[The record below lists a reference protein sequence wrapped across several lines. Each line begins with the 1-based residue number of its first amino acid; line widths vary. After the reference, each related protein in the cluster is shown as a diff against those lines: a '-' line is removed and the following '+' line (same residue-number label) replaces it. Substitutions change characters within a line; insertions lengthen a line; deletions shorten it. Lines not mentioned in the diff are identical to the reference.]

1 MIIRLLFSF
10 IMYNFATES
19 KLIHLKH
26 LLLMNKILRFSMM
39 AVLAL
44 VANIGFAQTTILWQ
58 EDFSSYKDKD
68 VPKGGANNYA
78 CEVDGTKV
86 YAQNLAGGDAPEL
99 LVKAKGSFSATVALN
114 GVSGQLTLTYKANKN
129 FVKATVENATAGEL
143 VREGTDFTLPITVA
157 AGTANITIK
166 IANTSTS
173 TNARLDNIKLF
184 QGVGKKPAGLSWGT
198 ASRTVTIGSEDNL
211 FPTLTNSHNL
221 AVKYSS
227 DDPDVAAID
236 ATTGEITLVMAGK
249 ANITAEFEGN
259 DEYEAAKVSYELT
272 VKDVPSV
279 DLKNTPETAY
289 TVAKALELIAAGE
302 GLEVNVYVKGQ
313 ITNIKEVETEKYGN
327 ATYDISDDAT
337 AANKLTVFRGYF
349 YDKGKFTSSDQ
360 IKVGDVV
367 VVYGKLVLYNNKTSQ
382 VTNSSIY
389 SLNGVVSGVDNITV
403 DKNVDTPAYNV
414 AGQRVNDA
422 YKGIVVKNGKK
433 YLNK

>member
-1 MIIRLLFSF
+1 
-10 IMYNFATES
+10 
-19 KLIHLKH
+19 
-26 LLLMNKILRFSMM
+26 MNKILRFSMM

-58 EDFSSYKDKD
+58 EDFSSYKADD
-68 VPKGGANNYA
+68 VPNGGAYNYA
-78 CEVDGTKV
+78 CVGTGTKV
-86 YAQNLAGGDAPEL
+86 YVDTEKDKANLAGGESPEL
-99 LVKAKGSFSATVALN
+99 LVGKKGGSFSATVALN
-114 GVSGQLTLTYKANKN
+114 GVSGQLTLTYKTNKD
-129 FVKATVENATAGEL
+129 FIKATVENAKAGDL
-143 VREGTDFTLPITVA
+143 VKTGNDVSLPITVA
-157 AGTANITIK
+157 AGTASITIK
-166 IANTSTS
+166 FDNTSTGKGQ
-173 TNARLDNIKLF
+173 NGRLDNIKLF
-184 QGVGKKPAGLSWGT
+184 QGVGKKAAGLSWGT
-198 ASRTVTIGSEDNL
+198 ASRTVTIGAEDNK
-211 FPTLTNSHNL
+211 FPTLTNTYNL

-272 VKDVPSV
+272 VKAASTVNI
-279 DLKNTPETAY
+279 KNTPETAY
-289 TVAKALELIAAGE
+289 TVAKALELINAGE
-302 GLEVNVYVKGQ
+302 GLDAKVYVKGQ
-313 ITNIKEVETEKYGN
+313 ITSIKEVSASFGN

-337 AANKLTVFRGYF
+337 AANKLTVYRGYF
-349 YDKGKFTSSDQ
+349 YDNGKFTSSDQ
-360 IKVGDVV
+360 IKAGDVV
-367 VVYGKLVLYNNKTSQ
+367 VVYGKLVNYNNNTPQ

-403 DKNVDTPAYNV
+403 DKNVDAPAYNI

>member
-1 MIIRLLFSF
+1 
-10 IMYNFATES
+10 
-19 KLIHLKH
+19 
-26 LLLMNKILRFSMM
+26 MNKILRFSMM

-58 EDFSSYKDKD
+58 EDFSSYNAND
-68 VPKGGANNYA
+68 VPQGGAYNYA
-78 CEVDGTKV
+78 CDVEGTAV
-86 YAQNLAGGDAPEL
+86 YAENLAGGESPEL
-99 LVKAKGSFSATVALN
+99 LVKKKVGSFSATVALN

-129 FVKATVENATAGEL
+129 IKITVENATAGD
-143 VREGTDFTLPITVA
+143 VVKVGNDCTCPVTVA
-157 AGTANITIK
+157 AGTNSITIK
-166 IANTSTS
+166 FSNTYSS
-173 TNARLDNIKLF
+173 NVRLDNIKLF
-184 QGVGKKPAGLSWGT
+184 QGVGKKAPGLSWGT
-198 ASRTVTIGSEDNL
+198 ATRTVTIGAEDNK
-211 FPTLTNSHNL
+211 FPTLTNTYNL

-289 TVAKALELIAAGE
+289 TVAKALELINAGE
-302 GLEVNVYVKGQ
+302 GLEANVYVKGQ
-313 ITNIKEVETEKYGN
+313 ITNIQDVDTGDFGN
-327 ATYDISDDAT
+327 ATYTISDDAT
-337 AANKLTVFRGYF
+337 AANALLIYRGYY
-349 YDKGKFTSSDQ
+349 YDKGKFTSKDQ

-367 VVYGKLVLYNNKTSQ
+367 VVYGKLVKFNEKFEM
-382 VTNSSIY
+382 NSGNHIY
-389 SLNGVVSGVDNITV
+389 SINGVVSGVDNITV
-403 DKNVDTPAYNV
+403 DENVDAPAYNV

>member
-1 MIIRLLFSF
+1 
-10 IMYNFATES
+10 
-19 KLIHLKH
+19 
-26 LLLMNKILRFSMM
+26 MNKILRFSMM

-58 EDFSSYKDKD
+58 EDFSSYKAND
-68 VPKGGANNYA
+68 VPKGGAYNYA
-78 CEVDGTKV
+78 CVGTGTKV
-86 YAQNLAGGDAPEL
+86 YVDTEKDKANLAGGESPEL
-99 LVKAKGSFSATVALN
+99 LVGKKGGSFSATVALN
-114 GVSGQLTLTYKANKN
+114 GVSGQLTLTYKTNKD
-129 FVKATVENATAGEL
+129 FIKATVENAKAGDL
-143 VREGTDFTLPITVA
+143 VTTGNDVSLPLTVA
-157 AGTANITIK
+157 AGTASITIK
-166 IANTSTS
+166 FDNKSTGKGQ
-173 TNARLDNIKLF
+173 NGRLDNIKLF
-184 QGVGKKPAGLSWGT
+184 QGVGKKAPGLSRGT
-198 ASRTVTIGSEDNL
+198 ASRTLTIGAEDNE
-211 FPTLTNSHNL
+211 FPTLTNTYNL

-272 VKDVPSV
+272 VKAASTVNI
-279 DLKNTPETAY
+279 KNTPETAY
-289 TVAKALELIAAGE
+289 TVAKALELMAAGE
-302 GLEVNVYVKGQ
+302 GRDAKVYVKGQ
-313 ITNIKEVETEKYGN
+313 ITSIKEVSASFGN

-349 YDKGKFTSSDQ
+349 YDNKHFTSNDQ
-360 IKVGDVV
+360 IKVGNVV
-367 VVYGKLVLYNNKTSQ
+367 VVYGKLVNYNNNTPQ

-389 SLNGVVSGVDNITV
+389 SLNGVVTGVDNITV
-403 DKNVDTPAYNV
+403 DQNIDAPAYNV

>member
-1 MIIRLLFSF
+1 
-10 IMYNFATES
+10 
-19 KLIHLKH
+19 
-26 LLLMNKILRFSMM
+26 MNKILRFSMM

-58 EDFSSYKDKD
+58 EDFSSYKADD
-68 VPKGGANNYA
+68 VPNGGAYNYA
-78 CEVDGTKV
+78 CEGSGTKV
-86 YAQNLAGGDAPEL
+86 YAQNLAGGDTPEL
-99 LVKAKGSFSATVALN
+99 LVSKQGGSFSATVALN
-114 GVSGQLTLTYKANKN
+114 GVSGQLTLTYKANNNTKT
-129 FVKATVENATAGEL
+129 TVENAKAGDL
-143 VREGTDFTLPITVA
+143 VKTGNDVSLPITVA
-157 AGTANITIK
+157 AGTASITIK
-166 IANTSTS
+166 IANEGSK
-173 TNARLDNIKLF
+173 NVRLDNIKLF
-184 QGVGKKPAGLSWGT
+184 QGVGKKAPGLSWGT
-198 ASRTVTIGSEDNL
+198 ATRTVTIGAEDNK
-211 FPTLTNSHNL
+211 FPTLTNTYNL

-236 ATTGEITLVMAGK
+236 ATTGEITLGIAGK

-272 VKDVPSV
+272 VKAASTVNI
-279 DLKNTPETAY
+279 KNTPETAY
-289 TVAKALELIAAGE
+289 TVAKALELINAGE
-302 GLEVNVYVKGQ
+302 GLDAKVYVKGQ
-313 ITNIKEVETEKYGN
+313 ITSIKEVSASFGN

-349 YDKGKFTSSDQ
+349 YDNKHFTSNDQ

-367 VVYGKLVLYNNKTSQ
+367 VVYGKLVNYKNNTPQ

-403 DKNVDTPAYNV
+403 DKNVDAPAYNV

>member
-1 MIIRLLFSF
+1 
-10 IMYNFATES
+10 
-19 KLIHLKH
+19 
-26 LLLMNKILRFSMM
+26 MNKILRFSMM

-58 EDFSSYKDKD
+58 EDFSSYKAND
-68 VPKGGANNYA
+68 VPNGGAYNYA
-78 CEVDGTKV
+78 CEGSGTKV
-86 YAQNLAGGDAPEL
+86 YAEKLAGGNAPEL
-99 LVKAKGSFSATVALN
+99 LVSKQGGSFSATVALN
-114 GVSGQLTLTYKANKN
+114 GVSGQLTLTYKTNKN
-129 FVKATVENATAGEL
+129 FVKATVENATAGDL
-143 VREGTDFTLPITVA
+143 VKTGNDVSLPITVA
-157 AGTANITIK
+157 AGTASITIK

-184 QGVGKKPAGLSWGT
+184 QGVGKKAPGLSWGT
-198 ASRTVTIGSEDNL
+198 ATRTVTIGAEDNK
-211 FPTLTNSHNL
+211 FPTLTNTYNL

-289 TVAKALELIAAGE
+289 TVAKALELINAGE
-302 GLEVNVYVKGQ
+302 GLEANVYVKGQ
-313 ITNIKEVETEKYGN
+313 ITNIQDVDTGDFGN
-327 ATYDISDDAT
+327 ATYTISDDAT
-337 AANKLTVFRGYF
+337 AANALLIYRGYY
-349 YDKGKFTSSDQ
+349 YDKGKFTSKDQ

-367 VVYGKLVLYNNKTSQ
+367 VVYGKLVKFYEKFEM
-382 VTNSSIY
+382 NSGNHIY
-389 SLNGVVSGVDNITV
+389 SINGVVSGVDNITV
-403 DKNVDTPAYNV
+403 DENVDAPAYNV

>member
-1 MIIRLLFSF
+1 
-10 IMYNFATES
+10 
-19 KLIHLKH
+19 
-26 LLLMNKILRFSMM
+26 MNKILRFSMM

-58 EDFSSYKDKD
+58 EDFSSYKAND
-68 VPKGGANNYA
+68 VPNGGTYNYA
-78 CEVDGTKV
+78 CEVEGTKV
-86 YAQNLAGGDAPEL
+86 YKENLAGGDVPEL
-99 LVKAKGSFSATVALN
+99 LVSKQGGSFSATVALN
-114 GVSGQLTLTYKANKN
+114 GVSGQLTLTYKAKN
-129 FVKATVENATAGEL
+129 NTKTTVENATAGDL
-143 VREGTDFTLPITVA
+143 VKTGYDVSLPITVA
-157 AGTANITIK
+157 AGTASITIK
-166 IANTSTS
+166 IANEGSK
-173 TNARLDNIKLF
+173 NVRLDNIKLF
-184 QGVGKKPAGLSWGT
+184 QGVGKKAPGLSWGT
-198 ASRTVTIGSEDNL
+198 ASRTVTIGAEDNE
-211 FPTLTNSHNL
+211 FPTLTNTYNL

-289 TVAKALELIAAGE
+289 TVAKALELINAGE
-302 GLEVNVYVKGQ
+302 GLEANVYVKGQ
-313 ITNIKEVETEKYGN
+313 ITNIQDVDTGDFGN
-327 ATYDISDDAT
+327 ATYTISDDAT
-337 AANKLTVFRGYF
+337 AANALLIYRGYY
-349 YDKGKFTSSDQ
+349 YDKGKFTSKDQ

-367 VVYGKLVLYNNKTSQ
+367 VVYGKLFKFYEKFEM
-382 VTNSSIY
+382 NSGNHIY
-389 SLNGVVSGVDNITV
+389 SINGVVSGVDNITV
-403 DKNVDTPAYNV
+403 DENVDAPAYNV

>member
-1 MIIRLLFSF
+1 
-10 IMYNFATES
+10 
-19 KLIHLKH
+19 
-26 LLLMNKILRFSMM
+26 MNKILRFSMM

-58 EDFSSYKDKD
+58 EDFSSYKAND
-68 VPKGGANNYA
+68 VPKGGAYNYA
-78 CEVDGTKV
+78 CVGTGTKV
-86 YAQNLAGGDAPEL
+86 YVDTEKDKANLAGGESPEL
-99 LVKAKGSFSATVALN
+99 LVGKKGGSFSATVALN
-114 GVSGQLTLTYKANKN
+114 GVSGQLTLTYKTNKD
-129 FVKATVENATAGEL
+129 FIKATVENATAGDL
-143 VREGTDFTLPITVA
+143 VRTGNDVSLPITVA
-157 AGTANITIK
+157 AGTASITIK
-166 IANTSTS
+166 FDNTSTGKGQ
-173 TNARLDNIKLF
+173 NGRLDNIKLF
-184 QGVGKKPAGLSWGT
+184 QGVGKKAPGLSWGT
-198 ASRTVTIGSEDNL
+198 ASRTVTIGAEDNE
-211 FPTLTNSHNL
+211 FPTLTNTYNL

-272 VKDVPSV
+272 VKAASTVNI
-279 DLKNTPETAY
+279 KNTPETAY
-289 TVAKALELIAAGE
+289 TVAKALELINAGE
-302 GLEVNVYVKGQ
+302 GLDAKVYVKGQ
-313 ITNIKEVETEKYGN
+313 ITIIKEVSASFGN

-349 YDKGKFTSSDQ
+349 YDNKHFTSNDQ
-360 IKVGDVV
+360 IKVGNVV
-367 VVYGKLVLYNNKTSQ
+367 VVYGKLVNYNNNTPQ

-403 DKNVDTPAYNV
+403 DKNVDAPAYNV

>member
-1 MIIRLLFSF
+1 
-10 IMYNFATES
+10 
-19 KLIHLKH
+19 
-26 LLLMNKILRFSMM
+26 MNKILRFSMM

-58 EDFSSYKDKD
+58 EDFSSYKAED
-68 VPKGGANNYA
+68 VPKGGAYNYA
-78 CEVDGTKV
+78 CTNGAKETKV
-86 YAQNLAGGDAPEL
+86 YAANLAGGEAPEL
-99 LVKAKGSFSATVALN
+99 LINQKGGSFSATVALN
-114 GVSGQLTLTYKANKN
+114 GVSGQLTLTYKANNNTKT
-129 FVKATVENATAGEL
+129 TVENATAGDL
-143 VREGTDFTLPITVA
+143 VKTGNDVSLPITVA
-157 AGTANITIK
+157 AGTASITIK
-166 IANTSTS
+166 IANEGSK
-173 TNARLDNIKLF
+173 NVRLDNIKLF
-184 QGVGKKPAGLSWGT
+184 QGVGKKAPGLSWGT
-198 ASRTVTIGSEDNL
+198 ATRTVTIGAEDNK
-211 FPTLTNSHNL
+211 FPTLTNTYNL

-272 VKDVPSV
+272 VKAASTVNI
-279 DLKNTPETAY
+279 KNTPETAY
-289 TVAKALELIAAGE
+289 TVAKALELINAGE
-302 GLEVNVYVKGQ
+302 GLDAKVYVKGQ
-313 ITNIKEVETEKYGN
+313 ITSIKEVSASFGN

-349 YDKGKFTSSDQ
+349 YDNKHFTSNDQ
-360 IKVGDVV
+360 IKVGNVV
-367 VVYGKLVLYNNKTSQ
+367 VVYGKLVNYNNNTPQ

-403 DKNVDTPAYNV
+403 DKNVDAPAYNV

>member
-1 MIIRLLFSF
+1 
-10 IMYNFATES
+10 
-19 KLIHLKH
+19 
-26 LLLMNKILRFSMM
+26 MNKILRFSMM

-58 EDFSSYKDKD
+58 EDFSSYKAND
-68 VPKGGANNYA
+68 VPNGGTYNYA
-78 CEVDGTKV
+78 CEGSGTKV
-86 YAQNLAGGDAPEL
+86 YAQNLAGGDTPEL
-99 LVKAKGSFSATVALN
+99 LVSKQGGSFSATVALN
-114 GVSGQLTLTYKANKN
+114 GVSGQLTLTYKTNKD
-129 FVKATVENATAGEL
+129 FIKATVENATAGDL
-143 VREGTDFTLPITVA
+143 VKTGNDVSLPIIVA
-157 AGTANITIK
+157 AGTASITIK
-166 IANTSTS
+166 IANPSTS

-184 QGVGKKPAGLSWGT
+184 QGVGKKAPGLSWGT
-198 ASRTVTIGSEDNL
+198 ATRTVTIGAEDNE
-211 FPTLTNSHNL
+211 FPTLTNTYNL

-249 ANITAEFEGN
+249 AHITAEFEGN
-259 DEYEAAKVSYELT
+259 DEYEAAKVTYELT
-272 VKDVPSV
+272 VKAASTV

-302 GLEVNVYVKGQ
+302 GLDAKVYVKGQ
-313 ITNIKEVETEKYGN
+313 ITSIKEVSASFGN

-337 AANKLTVFRGYF
+337 AANKLTVYRGYF
-349 YDKGKFTSSDQ
+349 YDNGKFTSSDQ

-367 VVYGKLVLYNNKTSQ
+367 VVYGKLVNYNNNTPQ

-403 DKNVDTPAYNV
+403 DENVDAPAYNV

>member
-1 MIIRLLFSF
+1 
-10 IMYNFATES
+10 
-19 KLIHLKH
+19 
-26 LLLMNKILRFSMM
+26 MNKILRFSMM

-58 EDFSSYKDKD
+58 EDFSSYKAND
-68 VPKGGANNYA
+68 VPKGGAYNYA
-78 CEVDGTKV
+78 CVGTGTKV
-86 YAQNLAGGDAPEL
+86 YVDTEKDKANLAGGESPEL
-99 LVKAKGSFSATVALN
+99 LVGKKGGSFSATVALN
-114 GVSGQLTLTYKANKN
+114 GVSGQLTLTYKTNKD
-129 FVKATVENATAGEL
+129 FIKATVENAKAGDL
-143 VREGTDFTLPITVA
+143 VKTGNDVSLPITVA
-157 AGTANITIK
+157 AGTASITIK
-166 IANTSTS
+166 FDNTSTGKGQ
-173 TNARLDNIKLF
+173 NGRLDNIKLF
-184 QGVGKKPAGLSWGT
+184 QGVGKKAPGLSWGT
-198 ASRTVTIGSEDNL
+198 ASRTVTIGAEDNE
-211 FPTLTNSHNL
+211 FPTLTNTYNL

-236 ATTGEITLVMAGK
+236 ATTGEISLGIAGK
-249 ANITAEFEGN
+249 AHITAEFEGN

-272 VKDVPSV
+272 VKAASTV

-302 GLEVNVYVKGQ
+302 GLDAKVYVKGQ
-313 ITNIKEVETEKYGN
+313 IKSIKEVSASFGN

-337 AANKLTVFRGYF
+337 AANKLTVYRGYF
-349 YDKGKFTSSDQ
+349 YDNKHFTSNDQ

-367 VVYGKLVLYNNKTSQ
+367 VVYGKLVNYKNNTPQ

-403 DKNVDTPAYNV
+403 DENVDAPAYNV

>member
-1 MIIRLLFSF
+1 
-10 IMYNFATES
+10 
-19 KLIHLKH
+19 
-26 LLLMNKILRFSMM
+26 MNKILRFSMM

-58 EDFSSYKDKD
+58 EDFSSYKAND
-68 VPKGGANNYA
+68 VPKGGTYNYA
-78 CEVDGTKV
+78 CEVAGTQV
-86 YAQNLAGGDAPEL
+86 YKENLAGGDAPEL
-99 LVKAKGSFSATVALN
+99 LVKKKGSFSATVALN

-129 FVKATVENATAGEL
+129 FVKATVENATAGDL
-143 VREGTDFTLPITVA
+143 VMVGTDATLPITVA
-157 AGTANITIK
+157 AGTASITIK
-166 IANTSTS
+166 IANTSSS
-173 TNARLDNIKLF
+173 TNARLDNIKLI
-184 QGVGKKPAGLSWGT
+184 QGVGKKAPGLSWGT

-211 FPTLTNSHNL
+211 FPTLTNTYNL
-221 AVKYSS
+221 PIKYSS

-236 ATTGEITLVMAGK
+236 ATTGEISLGMAGK
-249 ANITAEFEGN
+249 ANITAEFAGN

-289 TVAKALELIAAGE
+289 TVAKALELINAGE
-302 GLEVNVYVKGQ
+302 GLDVNVYVKGQ
-313 ITNIKEVETEKYGN
+313 ITNIKEVETEKHGN

-337 AANKLTVFRGYF
+337 AANKLTVYRGYF

-367 VVYGKLVLYNNKTSQ
+367 VVYGKLVNYNNKIPQ
-382 VTNSSIY
+382 VTYSSIY
-389 SLNGVVSGVDNITV
+389 SLNGVVSGVANITV
-403 DKNVDTPAYNV
+403 DENVDAPAYNV

>member
-1 MIIRLLFSF
+1 
-10 IMYNFATES
+10 
-19 KLIHLKH
+19 
-26 LLLMNKILRFSMM
+26 MNKILRFSMM

-58 EDFSSYKDKD
+58 EDFSSYKAND
-68 VPKGGANNYA
+68 VPQGGAYNYA
-78 CEVDGTKV
+78 CEVEGTKV
-86 YAQNLAGGDAPEL
+86 YKENLAGGDAPEL
-99 LVKAKGSFSATVALN
+99 LVKSKGSFSATVALY
-114 GVSGQLTLTYKANKN
+114 GVSGQLTLTYKAKN
-129 FVKATVENATAGEL
+129 NTKTTVENATAGDL
-143 VREGTDFTLPITVA
+143 VKTGNDVSLPITVA
-157 AGTANITIK
+157 AGTASITIK
-166 IANTSTS
+166 IANPNTS

-184 QGVGKKPAGLSWGT
+184 QGVGKKAPGLSWGT
-198 ASRTVTIGSEDNL
+198 ASRTVTIGAEDNE
-211 FPTLTNSHNL
+211 FPTLTNTYNL

-259 DEYEAAKVSYELT
+259 DEYEAAKVTYELT
-272 VKDVPSV
+272 VKAASTV

-302 GLEVNVYVKGQ
+302 GLDAKVYVKGQ
-313 ITNIKEVETEKYGN
+313 ITSIKEVSTSFGN

-337 AANKLTVFRGYF
+337 AANKLTVYRGYF
-349 YDKGKFTSSDQ
+349 YDNKHFTSNDQ

-367 VVYGKLVLYNNKTSQ
+367 VVYGKLVNYNNNTPQ

-403 DKNVDTPAYNV
+403 DKNVDAPAYSV

>member
-1 MIIRLLFSF
+1 
-10 IMYNFATES
+10 
-19 KLIHLKH
+19 
-26 LLLMNKILRFSMM
+26 MNKILRFSMM

-44 VANIGFAQTTILWQ
+44 VANIGFAQTTTLWQ
-58 EDFSSYKDKD
+58 EDFSSYKADD
-68 VPKGGANNYA
+68 VPKGGAYNYA
-78 CEVDGTKV
+78 CEVEGTQV

-99 LVKAKGSFSATVALN
+99 LVKKKGSFSATVALN
-114 GVSGQLTLTYKANKN
+114 GVSGQLTLTYKANKK
-129 FVKATVENATAGEL
+129 FVKATVENATAGDL
-143 VREGTDFTLPITVA
+143 VIVGTDVTLPITVA
-157 AGTANITIK
+157 AGTASITIK

-173 TNARLDNIKLF
+173 SNARLDNIKLF
-184 QGVGKKPAGLSWGT
+184 QGVGKKAPGLSWGT
-198 ASRTVTIGSEDNL
+198 ASRTVTIGAEDNL
-211 FPTLTNSHNL
+211 FPKLTNTYNL

-236 ATTGEITLVMAGK
+236 AATGEITLGIPGK
-249 ANITAEFEGN
+249 TNITAEFEGN
-259 DEYEAAKVSYELT
+259 DEYEAAKVTYELT
-272 VKDVPSV
+272 VKAASTV

-302 GLEVNVYVKGQ
+302 GLDAKVYVKGQ
-313 ITNIKEVETEKYGN
+313 ITSIKEVSASFGN

-349 YDKGKFTSSDQ
+349 YDNKHFTSNDQ

-367 VVYGKLVLYNNKTSQ
+367 VVYGKLVNYNNKTPQ

-403 DKNVDTPAYNV
+403 DKNVDAPAYNV
-414 AGQRVNDA
+414 AGLRVNDA

>member
-1 MIIRLLFSF
+1 
-10 IMYNFATES
+10 
-19 KLIHLKH
+19 
-26 LLLMNKILRFSMM
+26 MNKILRFSMM

-58 EDFSSYKDKD
+58 EDFSSYKAND
-68 VPKGGANNYA
+68 VPNGGTYNYA
-78 CEVDGTKV
+78 CEVEGTKV
-86 YAQNLAGGDAPEL
+86 YKENLAGGDVPEL
-99 LVKAKGSFSATVALN
+99 LVKTKGSFSATVALN
-114 GVSGQLTLTYKANKN
+114 GVSGQLTLTYKAKN
-129 FVKATVENATAGEL
+129 NTKTTVENATAGDL
-143 VREGTDFTLPITVA
+143 VKTGNDVSLPITVA
-157 AGTANITIK
+157 AGTASITIK
-166 IANTSTS
+166 IANEGSK
-173 TNARLDNIKLF
+173 NVRLDNIKLF
-184 QGVGKKPAGLSWGT
+184 QGVGKKAPGLSWGT
-198 ASRTVTIGSEDNL
+198 ATRTVTIGAEDNK
-211 FPTLTNSHNL
+211 FPTLTNTYNL

-289 TVAKALELIAAGE
+289 TVAKALELINAGE
-302 GLEVNVYVKGQ
+302 GLEANVYVKGQ
-313 ITNIKEVETEKYGN
+313 ITNIQDVDTGDFGN
-327 ATYDISDDAT
+327 ATYTISDDAT
-337 AANKLTVFRGYF
+337 AANALLIYRGYY
-349 YDKGKFTSSDQ
+349 YDKGKFTSKDQ

-367 VVYGKLVLYNNKTSQ
+367 VVYGKLVKFYEKFEM
-382 VTNSSIY
+382 NSGNHIY
-389 SLNGVVSGVDNITV
+389 SINGVVSGVDNITV
-403 DKNVDTPAYNV
+403 DENVDAPAYNV

>member
-1 MIIRLLFSF
+1 
-10 IMYNFATES
+10 
-19 KLIHLKH
+19 
-26 LLLMNKILRFSMM
+26 MNKILRFSMM

-58 EDFSSYKDKD
+58 EDFSSYKADD
-68 VPKGGANNYA
+68 VPNGGAYNYA
-78 CEVDGTKV
+78 CEGSGTKV
-86 YAQNLAGGDAPEL
+86 YAQNLAGGDTPEL
-99 LVKAKGSFSATVALN
+99 LVSKQGGSFSATVALN
-114 GVSGQLTLTYKANKN
+114 GVSGQLTLTYKTNKN
-129 FVKATVENATAGEL
+129 IVKTTVENATAGDL
-143 VREGTDFTLPITVA
+143 VKTGYDVSLPITVA
-157 AGTANITIK
+157 AGTASITIK

-184 QGVGKKPAGLSWGT
+184 QGVGKKAPGLSWGT
-198 ASRTVTIGSEDNL
+198 ASRTVTIGAEDNK
-211 FPTLTNSHNL
+211 FPTLTNTYNL

-227 DDPDVAAID
+227 DDPNVAAID

-289 TVAKALELIAAGE
+289 TVAKALELINAGE
-302 GLEVNVYVKGQ
+302 GLDAKVYVKGQ
-313 ITNIKEVETEKYGN
+313 ITRIKEVNTEQFGN

-337 AANKLTVFRGYF
+337 AANKLTVYRGYF
-349 YDKGKFTSSDQ
+349 YDNKHFTSNDQ

-367 VVYGKLVLYNNKTSQ
+367 VVYGKLVNYKNNTPQ

-403 DKNVDTPAYNV
+403 DENVDAPAYNV

>member
-1 MIIRLLFSF
+1 
-10 IMYNFATES
+10 
-19 KLIHLKH
+19 
-26 LLLMNKILRFSMM
+26 MNKILRFSMM

-44 VANIGFAQTTILWQ
+44 VANIGFAQTTTLWQ
-58 EDFSSYKDKD
+58 EDFSSYKAND
-68 VPKGGANNYA
+68 VPKGGAYNYA
-78 CEVDGTKV
+78 CEVAGTQV
-86 YAQNLAGGDAPEL
+86 YKENLAGGDAPEL
-99 LVKAKGSFSATVALN
+99 LVKKKGSFSATVALN

-129 FVKATVENATAGEL
+129 FVKATVENATAGDL
-143 VREGTDFTLPITVA
+143 VIVGTDVTLPITVA
-157 AGTANITIK
+157 AGTASITIK

-173 TNARLDNIKLF
+173 SNARLDNIKLF
-184 QGVGKKPAGLSWGT
+184 QGVGKKAPGLSWGT
-198 ASRTVTIGSEDNL
+198 ASRTVTIGAEDNK
-211 FPTLTNSHNL
+211 FPTLTNTYNL

-236 ATTGEITLVMAGK
+236 AATGEITLGIPGK

-259 DEYEAAKVSYELT
+259 DEYEAAKVTYELT
-272 VKDVPSV
+272 VKAASTV

-302 GLEVNVYVKGQ
+302 GLDAKVYVKGQ
-313 ITNIKEVETEKYGN
+313 ITSIKEVSASFGN

-349 YDKGKFTSSDQ
+349 YDNKHFTSNDQ

-367 VVYGKLVLYNNKTSQ
+367 VVYGKLVNYNNKTPQ

-403 DKNVDTPAYNV
+403 DKNVDAPAYNL

>member
-1 MIIRLLFSF
+1 
-10 IMYNFATES
+10 
-19 KLIHLKH
+19 
-26 LLLMNKILRFSMM
+26 MNKILRFSMM

-58 EDFSSYKDKD
+58 EDFSSYKAND
-68 VPKGGANNYA
+68 VPKGGAYNYA
-78 CEVDGTKV
+78 CVGTGTKV
-86 YAQNLAGGDAPEL
+86 YVDTEKDKANLAGGESPEL
-99 LVKAKGSFSATVALN
+99 LVGKKGGSFSATVALN
-114 GVSGQLTLTYKANKN
+114 GVSGQLTLTYKTNKD
-129 FVKATVENATAGEL
+129 FIKATVENATAGDL
-143 VREGTDFTLPITVA
+143 VRTGNDVSLPITVA
-157 AGTANITIK
+157 AGTASITIK
-166 IANTSTS
+166 IANEGSK
-173 TNARLDNIKLF
+173 NGRLDNIKLF
-184 QGVGKKPAGLSWGT
+184 QGVGKKAPGLSWGT
-198 ASRTVTIGSEDNL
+198 ASRTVTIGAEDNE
-211 FPTLTNSHNL
+211 FPTLTNTYNL

-272 VKDVPSV
+272 VKAASTVNI
-279 DLKNTPETAY
+279 KNTPETAY
-289 TVAKALELIAAGE
+289 TVAKALELINAGE
-302 GLEVNVYVKGQ
+302 GLDAKVYVKGQ
-313 ITNIKEVETEKYGN
+313 ITSIKEVSASFGN

-349 YDKGKFTSSDQ
+349 YDNKHFTSNDQ
-360 IKVGDVV
+360 IKVGNVV
-367 VVYGKLVLYNNKTSQ
+367 VVYGKLVNYNNNTPQ

-403 DKNVDTPAYNV
+403 DENVDAPAYNV

>member
-1 MIIRLLFSF
+1 
-10 IMYNFATES
+10 
-19 KLIHLKH
+19 
-26 LLLMNKILRFSMM
+26 MNKILRFSMM

-58 EDFSSYKDKD
+58 EDFSSYKAND
-68 VPKGGANNYA
+68 VPKGGAYNYA
-78 CEVDGTKV
+78 CVGTGTKV
-86 YAQNLAGGDAPEL
+86 YVDTEKDKANLAGGESPEL
-99 LVKAKGSFSATVALN
+99 LVGKKGGSFSATVALN
-114 GVSGQLTLTYKANKN
+114 GVSGQLTLTYKTNKD
-129 FVKATVENATAGEL
+129 FIKATVENATAGDL
-143 VREGTDFTLPITVA
+143 VRTGNDVSLPITVA
-157 AGTANITIK
+157 AGTASITIK
-166 IANTSTS
+166 FDNTSTGKGQ
-173 TNARLDNIKLF
+173 NGRLDNIKLF
-184 QGVGKKPAGLSWGT
+184 QGVGKKAPGLSWGT
-198 ASRTVTIGSEDNL
+198 ASRTVTIGAEDNE
-211 FPTLTNSHNL
+211 FPTLTNTYNL

-272 VKDVPSV
+272 VKAASTVNI
-279 DLKNTPETAY
+279 KNTPETAY
-289 TVAKALELIAAGE
+289 TVAKALELINAGE
-302 GLEVNVYVKGQ
+302 GLDAKVYVKGQ
-313 ITNIKEVETEKYGN
+313 ITSIKEVSASFGN

-349 YDKGKFTSSDQ
+349 YDNKHFTSNDQ
-360 IKVGDVV
+360 IKVGNVV
-367 VVYGKLVLYNNKTSQ
+367 VVYGKLVNYNNNTPQ

-403 DKNVDTPAYNV
+403 DKNVDAPAYNL

>member
-1 MIIRLLFSF
+1 
-10 IMYNFATES
+10 
-19 KLIHLKH
+19 
-26 LLLMNKILRFSMM
+26 MNKILRFSMM

-58 EDFSSYKDKD
+58 EDFSSYKAND
-68 VPKGGANNYA
+68 VPNGGTYNYA
-78 CEVDGTKV
+78 CEGSGTKV
-86 YAQNLAGGDAPEL
+86 YAANLAGGNAPEL
-99 LVKAKGSFSATVALN
+99 LVSKQGGSFSATVALN
-114 GVSGQLTLTYKANKN
+114 GVSGQLTLTYKTNKD
-129 FVKATVENATAGEL
+129 FIKATVENATAGDL
-143 VREGTDFTLPITVA
+143 VQTGNDVSLPITVA
-157 AGTANITIK
+157 AGTASITIK
-166 IANTSTS
+166 IANPNTS

-184 QGVGKKPAGLSWGT
+184 QGVGKKAPGLSWGT
-198 ASRTVTIGSEDNL
+198 ASRTVTIGAEDNK
-211 FPTLTNSHNL
+211 FPTLTNTYNL

-259 DEYEAAKVSYELT
+259 DEYEAAKVTYELT
-272 VKDVPSV
+272 VKAASTV

-289 TVAKALELIAAGE
+289 TVTKALELIAAGE
-302 GLEVNVYVKGQ
+302 GLDAKVYVKGQ
-313 ITNIKEVETEKYGN
+313 ITSIKEVNTEQFGN

-337 AANKLTVFRGYF
+337 AANKLTVYRGYF
-349 YDKGKFTSSDQ
+349 YDNKHFTSNDQ

-367 VVYGKLVLYNNKTSQ
+367 VVYGKLVNYKNNTPQ

-403 DKNVDTPAYNV
+403 DKNVDAPAYNV
-414 AGQRVNDA
+414 AGQRLNDA

>member
-1 MIIRLLFSF
+1 
-10 IMYNFATES
+10 
-19 KLIHLKH
+19 
-26 LLLMNKILRFSMM
+26 MNKILRFSMM

-58 EDFSSYKDKD
+58 EDFSSYKAND
-68 VPKGGANNYA
+68 VPKGGTYNYA
-78 CEVDGTKV
+78 CEVAGTQV
-86 YAQNLAGGDAPEL
+86 YKENLAGGDAPEL
-99 LVKAKGSFSATVALN
+99 LVKKKGSFSATVALN

-129 FVKATVENATAGEL
+129 FVKATVENATAGDL
-143 VREGTDFTLPITVA
+143 VIAGTDVTLPITVA
-157 AGTANITIK
+157 AGTASITIK
-166 IANTSTS
+166 IANTSS
-173 TNARLDNIKLF
+173 SANARLDNIKLF
-184 QGVGKKPAGLSWGT
+184 QGVGKKAAGLSWGT
-198 ASRTVTIGSEDNL
+198 ASRTVTIGAEDNK
-211 FPTLTNSHNL
+211 FPTLTNTYNL

-236 ATTGEITLVMAGK
+236 ATTGKITLGMAGK
-249 ANITAEFEGN
+249 ANITAEFAGN

-289 TVAKALELIAAGE
+289 SVAKALELIAAGE
-302 GLEVNVYVKGQ
+302 GLDVNVYVKGQ
-313 ITNIKEVETEKYGN
+313 ITNIKEVETEKHGN

-337 AANKLTVFRGYF
+337 AANKLTVYRGYF

-367 VVYGKLVLYNNKTSQ
+367 VVYGKLVNYNNKIPQ
-382 VTNSSIY
+382 VTYSSIY
-389 SLNGVVSGVDNITV
+389 SLNGVVSGVSNITV
-403 DKNVDTPAYNV
+403 DENVDAPAYNV

>member
-1 MIIRLLFSF
+1 
-10 IMYNFATES
+10 
-19 KLIHLKH
+19 
-26 LLLMNKILRFSMM
+26 MNKILRFSMM

-58 EDFSSYKDKD
+58 EDFSSYKAND
-68 VPKGGANNYA
+68 VPKGGAYNYA
-78 CEVDGTKV
+78 CVGTGTKV
-86 YAQNLAGGDAPEL
+86 YVDTEKDKANLAGGESPEL
-99 LVKAKGSFSATVALN
+99 LVGKKGGSFSATVALN
-114 GVSGQLTLTYKANKN
+114 GVSGQLTLTYKTNKD
-129 FVKATVENATAGEL
+129 FIKATVENATAGDL
-143 VREGTDFTLPITVA
+143 VRTGNDVSLPITVA
-157 AGTANITIK
+157 AGTASITIK
-166 IANTSTS
+166 FDNTTGKGQ
-173 TNARLDNIKLF
+173 NGRLDNIKLF
-184 QGVGKKPAGLSWGT
+184 QGVGKKAPGLSWGT
-198 ASRTVTIGSEDNL
+198 ASRTVTIGAEDNE
-211 FPTLTNSHNL
+211 FPTLTNTYNL

-272 VKDVPSV
+272 VKAASTVNI
-279 DLKNTPETAY
+279 KNTPETAY
-289 TVAKALELIAAGE
+289 TVAKALELINAGE
-302 GLEVNVYVKGQ
+302 GLDAKVYVKGQ
-313 ITNIKEVETEKYGN
+313 ITSIKEVSASFGN

-349 YDKGKFTSSDQ
+349 YDNKHFTSNDQ
-360 IKVGDVV
+360 IKVGNVV
-367 VVYGKLVLYNNKTSQ
+367 VVYGKLVNYNNNTPQ

-403 DKNVDTPAYNV
+403 DKNVDAPAYNV

>member
-1 MIIRLLFSF
+1 
-10 IMYNFATES
+10 
-19 KLIHLKH
+19 
-26 LLLMNKILRFSMM
+26 MNKILRFSMM

-58 EDFSSYKDKD
+58 EDFSSYNAND
-68 VPKGGANNYA
+68 VPNGGTYNYA
-78 CEVDGTKV
+78 CEVEGTKV
-86 YAQNLAGGDAPEL
+86 YKENLAGGDVPEL
-99 LVKAKGSFSATVALN
+99 LVKKKGSFSATVALN
-114 GVSGQLTLTYKANKN
+114 GVSGQLTLTYKAKN
-129 FVKATVENATAGEL
+129 NTKTTVENATAGDL
-143 VREGTDFTLPITVA
+143 VKTGYDVSLPITVA
-157 AGTANITIK
+157 AGTASITIK
-166 IANTSTS
+166 IANEGSK
-173 TNARLDNIKLF
+173 NVRLDNIKLF
-184 QGVGKKPAGLSWGT
+184 QGVGKKAPGLSWGT
-198 ASRTVTIGSEDNL
+198 ATRTVTIGAEDNK
-211 FPTLTNSHNL
+211 FPTLTNTYNL

-289 TVAKALELIAAGE
+289 TVAKALELINAGE
-302 GLEVNVYVKGQ
+302 GLEANVYVKGQ
-313 ITNIKEVETEKYGN
+313 ITNIQDVDTGDFGN
-327 ATYDISDDAT
+327 ATYTISDDAT
-337 AANKLTVFRGYF
+337 AANALLIYRGYY
-349 YDKGKFTSSDQ
+349 YDKGKFTSKDQ

-367 VVYGKLVLYNNKTSQ
+367 VVYGKLVKFYEKFEM
-382 VTNSSIY
+382 NSGNHIY
-389 SLNGVVSGVDNITV
+389 SINGVVSGVDNITV
-403 DKNVDTPAYNV
+403 DENVDAPAYNV

>member
-1 MIIRLLFSF
+1 
-10 IMYNFATES
+10 
-19 KLIHLKH
+19 
-26 LLLMNKILRFSMM
+26 MNKILRFSMM

-58 EDFSSYKDKD
+58 EDFSSYKAND
-68 VPKGGANNYA
+68 VPKGGAYNYA
-78 CEVDGTKV
+78 CVGTGTKV
-86 YAQNLAGGDAPEL
+86 YVDTEKDKANLAGGESPEL
-99 LVKAKGSFSATVALN
+99 LVGKKGGSFSATVALN
-114 GVSGQLTLTYKANKN
+114 GVSGQLTLTYKTNKDI
-129 FVKATVENATAGEL
+129 VKTTVENATAGDL
-143 VREGTDFTLPITVA
+143 VKTGNDVSLPITVA
-157 AGTANITIK
+157 AGTASITIK
-166 IANTSTS
+166 FDNTSTGKGQ
-173 TNARLDNIKLF
+173 NGRLDNIKLF
-184 QGVGKKPAGLSWGT
+184 QGVGKKAPGLSWGT
-198 ASRTVTIGSEDNL
+198 ASRTVTIGAEDNE
-211 FPTLTNSHNL
+211 FPTLTNTYNL

-272 VKDVPSV
+272 VKAASTVNI
-279 DLKNTPETAY
+279 KNTPETAY
-289 TVAKALELIAAGE
+289 TVAKALELINAGE
-302 GLEVNVYVKGQ
+302 GLDAKVYVKGQ
-313 ITNIKEVETEKYGN
+313 ITSIKEVSASFGN

-349 YDKGKFTSSDQ
+349 YDNKHFTSNDQ
-360 IKVGDVV
+360 IKVGNVV
-367 VVYGKLVLYNNKTSQ
+367 VVYGKLVNYNNNTPQ

-403 DKNVDTPAYNV
+403 DKNVDAPAYNV